1 MLKWLVRRRIA
12 AFERDYGYDSSY
24 ANDILDVSTRALF
37 VFNRIVPMSRYRR
50 DVPRDAW
57 FAAKIATMLSEDCG
71 PCTQLAVT
79 MAEREGVNADL
90 LCAIVNRDTRAMTLD
105 AALGF
110 CFAQATLAHSP
121 SADEYREAIQR
132 RWGGHAL
139 VSLAFVIAS
148 SRVFPTVK
156 YALGHGKTCQRI
168 AVGGTVTPVQRQAA

>member
-1 MLKWLVRRRIA
+1 MLKWLIRRRIA

-24 ANDILDVSTRALF
+24 AYEILDVSIRAVL
-37 VFNRIVPMSRYRR
+37 VFNRIMPMSRYRR

-90 LCAIVNRDTRAMTLD
+90 LCAILTRDPRAMTPD

-110 CFAQATLAHSP
+110 RFAKATLARSP
-121 SADEYREAIQR
+121 SADEYREAIER
-132 RWGGHAL
+132 RWGRHAL

-156 YALGHGKTCQRI
+156 YALGHGKTCQRVT
-168 AVGGTVTPVQRQAA
+168 VGGR